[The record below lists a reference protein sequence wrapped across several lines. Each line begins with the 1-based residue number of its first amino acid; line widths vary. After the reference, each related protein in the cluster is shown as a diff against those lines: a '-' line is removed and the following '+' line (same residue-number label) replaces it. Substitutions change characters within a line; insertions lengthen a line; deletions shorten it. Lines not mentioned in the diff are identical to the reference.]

1 MNSQERHEARYQR
14 RKAARE
20 AKRRE
25 KLGQYDDFNRLSS
38 VPAIL
43 HANWESRQ
51 GVMFKASVSR
61 YNMNFYRNAVRQS
74 KDLQAGKDIRQPFYV
89 FDIRER
95 GKLRHIHSLHY
106 SERVIRRSAC
116 TNALVPVLSNGL
128 IYDNGASLKGK
139 GVSFSDKRCET
150 HLHEFYRET
159 GSSDGYILI
168 IDFKG
173 YFDNILHDP
182 LKKLIDGSFRDK
194 RIVNLSCDFIDAT
207 NTDKAPEEKGKGL
220 YIGPEDSQIYA
231 VAYPNRI
238 DHIVKDELRQRYYAR
253 YMDDSY
259 IIHKDKAVL
268 KAIRDRLFAEYAK
281 YGIIPNPKKT
291 QIVKLSRGF
300 TYLKTRYY
308 LTDTGRVVKKA
319 DHDCIVRERRKL
331 KKLHRF
337 YAEGVITLEQ
347 VTQSY
352 MSWRGSILKR
362 DAYRTVR
369 HMDAL
374 FFELYGGKPWRN
386 LKRKRGYQHGRNP
399 REDHRRDYRPENAA
413 A

>member
-14 RKAARE
+14 RKAARA

-25 KLGQYDDFNRLSS
+25 KLSQYDDFDRLSS
-38 VPAIL
+38 VPALL

-51 GVMFKASVSR
+51 GVMFKASVAR
-61 YNMNFYRNAVRQS
+61 YNMNYYKNATRQS
-74 KDLQAGKDIRQPFYV
+74 RELRAGKDLRQPFDV

-106 SERVIRRSAC
+106 NERVIRRSAC

-139 GVSFSDKRCET
+139 GVSFSAKRCET
-150 HLHEFYRET
+150 HLHRYYRET
-159 GSSDGYILI
+159 GSNEGYILI
-168 IDFKG
+168 ADFKG
-173 YFDNILHDP
+173 YFDHIQHEP
-182 LKKLIDGSFRDK
+182 LKEIVDRAFEDK
-194 RIVNLSCDFIDAT
+194 RIVDLSCDWIDAS
-207 NTDKAPEEKGKGL
+207 NADKPPEQHGQGL

-231 VAYPNRI
+231 VAYASPI
-238 DHIVKDELRQRYYAR
+238 DHFIKDVLRQKYYNR

-259 IIHKDKAVL
+259 IIHRDKATL
-268 KAIRDRLFAEYAK
+268 KAILDVLLTEYAK

-291 QIVKLSRGF
+291 QIVKLSKGF
-300 TYLKTRYY
+300 TFLKTRYY
-308 LTDTGRVVKKA
+308 LTKTGRVVKKA

-331 KKLHRF
+331 KKLHRL
-337 YAEGVITLEQ
+337 YVEGVVSLEQ
-347 VTQSY
+347 VTQSF

-362 DAYRTVR
+362 NAYRSVLS
-369 HMDAL
+369 MDAL
-374 FFELYGGKPWRN
+374 FYDLYGAKPWRN
-386 LKRKRGYQHGRNP
+386 LKKKRGKHNGRNP
-399 REDHRRDYRPENAA
+399 RPDHGRNHRPEIAA